1 MELRVINGARV
12 LVSADGTNRLFIDTG
27 SEVIPVTSAG
37 NAAGNAVEG
46 TGGEDGGYYT
56 PKVNDV
62 TGYVTWT
69 ASKPN
74 MPAIAPSN
82 IRGPK
87 GDAGRGVFGIN
98 ISVDTAGAITGGT
111 VFYDDGSTSKIT
123 FSLSEE

>member
-1 MELRVINGARV
+1 MDLRVINGARV
-12 LVSADGTNRLFIDTG
+12 LVSADGTNKLFIDTG
-27 SEVIPVTSAG
+27 SEVIPVTSPTG
-37 NAAGNAVEG
+37 NVVG

-56 PKVNDV
+56 PNVNST

-69 ASKPN
+69 ASKPD
-74 MPAIAPSN
+74 MPPIAPSN

-87 GDAGRGVFGIN
+87 GEAGRSVFGIN
-98 ISVDTAGAITGGT
+98 ISVDTTGAITGGT